1 MLKIGIMGAAKIVP
15 RFVAGVKESGQ
26 AEVTGIAARNKEKAQ
41 KTALELEIPQVYDD
55 YASLVNAAEIDLIYI
70 PLINKQHYPQAKMAL
85 EAGKNVLLEK
95 PFTLT
100 LEESQELFKIANEKN
115 LFLMEAQKSV
125 FLPVMAQIKKW
136 LDANEIGKI
145 SRLAINDFRPHTN
158 RESWALDIKEGGGA
172 FIMHASY
179 PLSVL
184 QFLFGTCF
192 DAAKGIYWSSEEN
205 KADLDYEILLKK
217 AEIMINISLSTR
229 LDKPNTFIIYGEKE
243 KFQFQIIGNQTK
255 PVLLKMMER
264 LKNFLIQCQVN
275 SAMRLMKLLN

>member
-1 MLKIGIMGAAKIVP
+1 MGAAKIVP

-41 KTALELEIPQVYDD
+41 KAALELEIPQVYDD

-184 QFLFGTCF
+184 QFLFGS
-192 DAAKGIYWSSEEN
+192 KRN
-205 KADLDYEILLKK
+205 LLV
-217 AEIMINISLSTR
+217 
-229 LDKPNTFIIYGEKE
+229 F
-243 KFQFQIIGNQTK
+243 
-255 PVLLKMMER
+255 
-264 LKNFLIQCQVN
+264 
-275 SAMRLMKLLN
+275 

>member
-1 MLKIGIMGAAKIVP
+1 MGAAKIVP

-41 KTALELEIPQVYDD
+41 KAALELEIPQVYDD
-55 YASLVNAAEIDLIYI
+55 YASLVIAAEIDLIYI

-184 QFLFGTCF
+184 QFLFGTGF

-229 LDKPNTFIIYGEKE
+229 LDNQIHLSFMVKKE

>member
-41 KTALELEIPQVYDD
+41 KAALELEIPQVYDD

-184 QFLFGTCF
+184 QFLFGTGF

-229 LDKPNTFIIYGEKE
+229 LDKPNTFIIYGEKGE
-243 KFQFQIIGNQTK
+243 ISVPNYWKSNQ
-255 PVLLKMMER
+255 PVLLTLMDR
-264 LKNFLIQCQVN
+264 LKIFLFQCQVN

>member
-1 MLKIGIMGAAKIVP
+1 MGAAKIVP

-26 AEVTGIAARNKEKAQ
+26 AEVIGIAARNKEKAE
-41 KTALELEIPQVYDD
+41 KAALDLGIPEVYDD
-55 YASLVNAAEIDLIYI
+55 YVSLVKAEEIDLIYI
-70 PLINKQHYPQAKMAL
+70 PLINKQHYPKAKLAL

-100 LEESQELFKIANEKN
+100 LKESQELFKIANEKN

-125 FLPVMAQIKKW
+125 FLPVMTKIKKW
-136 LDANEIGKI
+136 LDANEIGKV

-184 QFLFGTCF
+184 QFLFGTGF
-192 DAAKGIYWSSEEN
+192 DEAKGIY
-205 KADLDYEILLKK
+205 
-217 AEIMINISLSTR
+217 
-229 LDKPNTFIIYGEKE
+229 
-243 KFQFQIIGNQTK
+243 
-255 PVLLKMMER
+255 
-264 LKNFLIQCQVN
+264 
-275 SAMRLMKLLN
+275 